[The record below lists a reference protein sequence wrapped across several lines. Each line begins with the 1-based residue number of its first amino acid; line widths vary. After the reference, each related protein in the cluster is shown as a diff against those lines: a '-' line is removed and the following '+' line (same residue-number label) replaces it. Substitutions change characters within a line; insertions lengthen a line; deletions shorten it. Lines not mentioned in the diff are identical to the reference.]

1 MSHDHAAHGHGGAH
15 GAGQG
20 GYTHAGHGYG
30 GAPKGYAVQHS
41 AADENRR
48 GREEGETLHY
58 ALYTV
63 FARSGA
69 RPAEA
74 NTDEARAEFEKV
86 VEQLAAEGVTLRGI
100 YDVSAMRDNAA
111 VRKIRRTALFAG
123 TTIVWS
129 TMGVHREAEFTRNH
143 APAYARGKAPETWV
157 CVYPFVRSYDWYY
170 MNPERR
176 AEMLKNHG
184 MKAIDFP
191 QVLANTVAS
200 FGLNDYEWVLALE
213 APELV
218 DLVDLMRH
226 FRNTEARLHVREDT
240 PFYTGRRIGA
250 DEVAEVLA

>member
-1 MSHDHAAHGHGGAH
+1 MSHDYAAHGHGGAH

-100 YDVSAMRDNAA
+100 YDVSAMRDNADVMIWTHGA
-111 VRKIRRTALFAG
+111 T
-123 TTIVWS
+123 
-129 TMGVHREAEFTRNH
+129 
-143 APAYARGKAPETWV
+143 PEKLQAA
-157 CVYPFVRSYDWYY
+157 C
-170 MNPERR
+170 
-176 AEMLKNHG
+176 L
-184 MKAIDFP
+184 
-191 QVLANTVAS
+191 L
-200 FGLNDYEWVLALE
+200 
-213 APELV
+213 
-218 DLVDLMRH
+218 
-226 FRNTEARLHVREDT
+226 
-240 PFYTGRRIGA
+240 YTSDAA
-250 DEVAEVLA
+250 DE

>member
-63 FARSGA
+63 FAHSGA

-86 VEQLAAEGVTLRGI
+86 AEQLAADGVTLRGI
-100 YDVSAMRDNAA
+100 YDVSAMRDNADVMIWTHGATPEKLQAA

-129 TMGVHREAEFTRNH
+129 TMGVHAKQNSPATTHPPTH
-143 APAYARGKAPETWV
+143 AARHPKHGSASTPSYAPT
-157 CVYPFVRSYDWYY
+157 
-170 MNPERR
+170 
-176 AEMLKNHG
+176 
-184 MKAIDFP
+184 
-191 QVLANTVAS
+191 
-200 FGLNDYEWVLALE
+200 
-213 APELV
+213 
-218 DLVDLMRH
+218 
-226 FRNTEARLHVREDT
+226 
-240 PFYTGRRIGA
+240 TGTT
-250 DEVAEVLA
+250 

>member
-20 GYTHAGHGYG
+20 GTPTQATATAAHPRATQSSTPQLTRTA
-30 GAPKGYAVQHS
+30 APPKKAKPC
-41 AADENRR
+41 
-48 GREEGETLHY
+48 TT

-100 YDVSAMRDNAA
+100 YDVSAMRDNADVMIWTHGATPEKLQAA

-143 APAYARGKAPETWV
+143 APAYARGKAPEAWV
-157 CVYPFVRSYDWYY
+157 CVYPFVRSYDWS
-170 MNPERR
+170 
-176 AEMLKNHG
+176 
-184 MKAIDFP
+184 
-191 QVLANTVAS
+191 T
-200 FGLNDYEWVLALE
+200 
-213 APELV
+213 
-218 DLVDLMRH
+218 
-226 FRNTEARLHVREDT
+226 
-240 PFYTGRRIGA
+240 
-250 DEVAEVLA
+250 